1 MHDVELP
8 PPDAPTRGWGLLRGS
23 GAAPHEAAQSADAAP
38 APVVAHRVSVQG
50 KAGSTG
56 DRPGYGL
63 AAVLARRM
71 SGDDVLTEL
80 LLDAGAGVDTR
91 YRARRGGWVPGA
103 GAADGPWSWTTGC
116 DAGLP
121 ATCNE
126 EG

>member
-50 KAGSTG
+50 EAGSTG

-91 YRARRGGWVPGA
+91 YRARRRVGSRGWSRRWPLELDDRLRRRPPRDVQ
-103 GAADGPWSWTTGC
+103 
-116 DAGLP
+116 
-121 ATCNE
+121 
-126 EG
+126 

>member
-1 MHDVELP
+1 MTVILTFTQVKMHDVELP

-50 KAGSTG
+50 EAGSTG

-71 SGDDVLTEL
+71 CCREM
-80 LLDAGAGVDTR
+80 
-91 YRARRGGWVPGA
+91 
-103 GAADGPWSWTTGC
+103 
-116 DAGLP
+116 
-121 ATCNE
+121 TC
-126 EG
+126 